1 MVVNHTTDIRVYGPT
16 IRRLGAMQQLTR
28 GTYEVLA

>member
-1 MVVNHTTDIRVYGPT
+1 MVVIQSTDVRVYGPT
-16 IRRLGAMQQLTR
+16 TRRLGVMLQLTR